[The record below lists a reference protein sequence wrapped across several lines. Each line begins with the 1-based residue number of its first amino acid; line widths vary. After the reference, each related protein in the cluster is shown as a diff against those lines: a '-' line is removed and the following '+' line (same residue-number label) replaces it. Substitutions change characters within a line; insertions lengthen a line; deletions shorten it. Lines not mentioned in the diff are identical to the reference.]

1 MRRIRI
7 SDSSLGGLL
16 ASSWLGYSVLFW
28 FYPFVWLV
36 ILSVTQWQF
45 IGTPRFN
52 GLYNF
57 IGVMQDELFWKSM
70 LNVLRFLLY
79 YIPIVLVASLL
90 FAAGLKRIKYGKGFI
105 ALSFLLA
112 NVSSGVA
119 YSIVFSKLFSEYG
132 PINEFLREWL
142 GFAIPWFTN
151 PDCAMLSIALIVTW
165 KFVGYYGLILYSG
178 MMAIP
183 KDIYSAA
190 ILDKTGRFKQLYA
203 ITLPMMNAQII
214 MVLVLAITVAFGIFT
229 EPYLITGGGP
239 LNSTTTPM
247 VVMYEAAFQNMK
259 PSWAATMSIIVAAC
273 SFALIW
279 ILRRMFE
286 KNIEI
291 V

>member
-1 MRRIRI
+1 
-7 SDSSLGGLL
+7 L